1 MAKRDRDTAIWKNK
15 FYKGLPP
22 LYKCF
27 WDFINDECDN
37 AGVWLEDFAGA
48 KNYIGKKV
56 SAEKALELFG
66 DRIQVF
72 DNGEKWHIK
81 TFISERLGFSELNP
95 AHKFQKSIIDL
106 LVKHKIEKIGVYPDT
121 LQSVKEREGQ
131 EKDKGKER
139 EKGVQGE
146 NLFPSQILQADEL
159 CLEDL
164 SREAS
169 SIGVKLPE
177 CLDNWD
183 GWYCS
188 KFTNWRRDWVCEKL
202 TFQDLRKSFE
212 AWMRDPKSRDNKPK
226 LNGISADKLQK
237 FKSL

>member
-1 MAKRDRDTAIWKNK
+1 MPKRDRDTSCWKDK
-15 FYKGLPP
+15 FYRSLPP

-27 WDFINDECDN
+27 WDFINDDCDN
-37 AGVWLEDFAGA
+37 AGVWIVDFPGA
-48 KNYIGKKV
+48 KLNVGKRIDPD
-56 SAEKALELFG
+56 KAIEFFG

-72 DNGEKWHIK
+72 AGGEKWHIK
-81 TFISERLGFSELNP
+81 TFVSEKLGFSELNP

-106 LVKHKIEKIGVYPDT
+106 MVKHKIEKIGVYPDT

-131 EKDKGKER
+131 EEGQGKEKD
-139 EKGVQGE
+139 KGVQGE
-146 NLFPSQILQADEL
+146 KLFPSNILQADEL
-159 CLEDL
+159 CQEAL
-164 SREAS
+164 SREAGV
-169 SIGVKLPE
+169 IGIKLQD
-177 CLDNWD
+177 CFDKWD

-188 KFTNWRRDWVCEKL
+188 RFTNWRKDWADEKL